1 MLHVESIMRKYILS
15 CLLASTTLLASM
27 QSYAL
32 CRYFPQDSQ
41 AWKAC
46 MEVCKLAL
54 NPKICLK

>member
-1 MLHVESIMRKYILS
+1 MRKYILS